1 MTTPTTII
9 PLPSGRPVTGEA
21 TAPVSARTA
30 EFERRRY
37 LERMTPRHRTAPVTI
52 RIAVVE
58 ENQLFLDAI
67 VDALN
72 VIHEFDVVSTV
83 YDPAKAVAEVCRV
96 RPNVVVVGLGMDGHQ
111 DLNLARELNEAAPY
125 CRVLVIAMRPTRAL
139 VDRAVAA
146 GALSVVPTHARV
158 PHLVDAIRGVATG
171 CLTLDPRLFG
181 TSGSLGRNPSLTD
194 REQEIL
200 RLTAMGLPTKDIA
213 LELFLSPGTVRNLT
227 SALIK
232 KLGGRNR
239 FDAARIARER
249 GWL

>member
-1 MTTPTTII
+1 M
-9 PLPSGRPVTGEA
+9 
-21 TAPVSARTA
+21 ARTA
-30 EFERRRY
+30 EFDRHRY
-37 LERMTPRHRTAPVTI
+37 VERMNLHQRTAPVNI

-72 VIHEFDVVSTV
+72 IIHEFDVVSTV
-83 YDPAKAVAEVCRV
+83 NNPGAAVVEMCRV
-96 RPNVVVVGLGMDGHQ
+96 RPNVVVVGLGLDGHL

-171 CLTLDPRLFG
+171 CLTLDPCLFG
-181 TSGSLGRNPSLTD
+181 ATGSSGRNPSLTD

-200 RLTAMGLPTKDIA
+200 RLTAMGLPTKEIA
-213 LELFLSPGTVRNLT
+213 VELFLSPGTVRNLT